1 MKAGPSLIA
10 ARPGR
15 YYPSAMDTAG
25 KTALV
30 TGGARRVG
38 RAFSLALADAGC
50 DVVINYNS
58 SAAEAA
64 AVA

>member
-1 MKAGPSLIA
+1 
-10 ARPGR
+10 
-15 YYPSAMDTAG
+15 MDTAG

-58 SAAEAA
+58 SAAE
-64 AVA
+64 